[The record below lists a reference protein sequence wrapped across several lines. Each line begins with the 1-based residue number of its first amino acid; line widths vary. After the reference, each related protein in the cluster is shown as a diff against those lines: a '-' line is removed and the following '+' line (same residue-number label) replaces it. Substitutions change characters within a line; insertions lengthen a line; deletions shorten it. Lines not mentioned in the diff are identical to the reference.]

1 MDFDVADIPSDFLRE
16 LFYKYAV
23 EIIKIENDEN
33 DGYENEI

>member
-1 MDFDVADIPSDFLRE
+1 MDFDVNDIQFYFLRE
-16 LFYKYAV
+16 LFIKYAV

>member
-1 MDFDVADIPSDFLRE
+1 MDFDVTDIQSDFLRE
-16 LFYKYAV
+16 LFIKCAV